1 MYLARNTRLLALVAG
16 WVDANQS
23 RATSRSAKEILA
35 LLKDPNVNISDVAKL
50 YQVSRTTI
58 YKQHVG
64 PVVPTRTEMDN
75 PDLPL
80 QFIKDTLQAVE
91 EAKAGQLSD
100 YQFGAQP

>member
-1 MYLARNTRLLALVAG
+1 MYLARNTRLPAPVAG

-23 RATSRSAKEILA
+23 RATSKSAKKILA
-35 LLKDPNVNISDVAKL
+35 LLKDPNVNISGLDKL

-58 YKQHVG
+58 YKHVG
-64 PVVPTRTEMDN
+64 PVVPTRIEADN

-80 QFIKDTLQAVE
+80 RFIKDTLLAVA

-100 YQFGAQP
+100 YQFGDQP